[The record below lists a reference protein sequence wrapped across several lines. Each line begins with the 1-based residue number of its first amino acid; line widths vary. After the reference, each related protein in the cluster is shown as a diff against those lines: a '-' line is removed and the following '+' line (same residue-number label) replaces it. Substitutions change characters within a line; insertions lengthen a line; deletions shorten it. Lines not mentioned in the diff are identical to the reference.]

1 MSVLLLAW
9 NNPITVHN
17 QKSKHVHAQPIV
29 CLVLSPTSKAV
40 VNVACISGSL
50 SKQFEPPCRACSSA
64 LHHMFASVNKRQDA
78 NTRASSLWWGLVVE
92 GFFSLFISKKKITIR
107 HPQMPLLMCHLL
119 LIQSYPQRRSRIVLY
134 SAFVVQENFILILLN
149 TVCIKFPLKLF
160 FLLNEKSNTNSFQ
173 LSVPLFSRSSA
184 VF

>member
-9 NNPITVHN
+9 NNPIIVHTRRASIFMHSPLCTWASP
-17 QKSKHVHAQPIV
+17 QQVRLLWML
-29 CLVLSPTSKAV
+29 LVSRGHFPNSLNLPAGPAALLS
-40 VNVACISGSL
+40 I
-50 SKQFEPPCRACSSA
+50 
-64 LHHMFASVNKRQDA
+64 MFSSVNKRQDA
-78 NTRASSLWWGLVVE
+78 NTRASSLWWGLIVE
-92 GFFSLFISKKKITIR
+92 GFFNFFISKKKITIR

-149 TVCIKFPLKLF
+149 TVYIKFPLKLF

>member
-1 MSVLLLAW
+1 
-9 NNPITVHN
+9 
-17 QKSKHVHAQPIV
+17 
-29 CLVLSPTSKAV
+29 
-40 VNVACISGSL
+40 
-50 SKQFEPPCRACSSA
+50 
-64 LHHMFASVNKRQDA
+64 
-78 NTRASSLWWGLVVE
+78 
-92 GFFSLFISKKKITIR
+92 
-107 HPQMPLLMCHLL
+107 MPLLMCHLL

-184 VF
+184 VFQGLKEASRVLKCKYRSSIGSRHGLALWLNFANRQKQNGLSASLKFSNCSVRCSIIHIHSEDRAYCEGNVHYFFIPGCH